1 MSVQVSTVERVSH
14 PWREVGAMPDV
25 RVIFAELP
33 PGLLGLCDHDKRTIW
48 LTTGMSQRQ
57 RRAVLKHELVHLKRG
72 RVFSHFV
79 KQEERAVEVATA
91 HALIPLPSLIDALRW
106 TQDVHEL
113 ADELW
118 APADLIV
125 VRMNHLHPAESRR
138 IRQELSDLHE
148 TMTP

>member
-1 MSVQVSTVERVSH
+1 
-14 PWREVGAMPDV
+14 MPDV

-57 RRAVLKHELVHLKRG
+57 RRAVLKHELLHLQRG

-79 KQEERAVEVATA
+79 EAEELAVEVATA
-91 HALIPLPSLIDALRW
+91 HALIPLPALIDALRW
-106 TQDVHEL
+106 TRDAHEL

-118 APADLIV
+118 APVDLVV
-125 VRMNHLHPAESRR
+125 VRMKHLHVSELCHIRR
-138 IRQELSDLHE
+138 ELSDLHE
-148 TMTP
+148 SMTP